1 MSKNITTCLL
11 RTLPLLSLW
20 LIVSAASSAQTAC
33 PAILSTVNQA
43 CNYSGNIDLT
53 IEQAGGVLNDDPQS
67 AGYGIRIGSSLSAM
81 LENNGEITVI
91 RPVGAGAGIGV
102 EFASITATG
111 NIINNGQ
118 VTVSEN
124 DGIDSV
130 IGFKGADIN
139 GSIENFGDIS
149 VTANNN
155 LATALGIVVANLNN
169 GGQILNQGD
178 INTTTGAGGLAGS
191 ALGIDIANIALGA
204 GVTNTGKLISTAT
217 ASNQAEAEGLR
228 VDTLNGSID
237 NSGVINVTAS
247 TSNSSGSVST
257 QGTAFGIVVNKIEG
271 TGTITNSG
279 TITASDLSALMGISN
294 QDVAGIQIGRVSSDN
309 VTIRNSGTITAEASS
324 DGIMAYALDIN
335 SDFPGQ
341 STATIVNSS
350 SGLLDGD
357 LRIVGDISLENSGTI
372 IGGGTIG
379 GDYNITATG
388 LHLVNAKSTTSY
400 DQLSVAGGVS
410 IAANGAVGVNVDTDT
425 QAYVI
430 GGQTYQD
437 VISAGTLSVVGPL
450 ASDTGSII
458 WQAVAV
464 DDASNNIDVTVGLVT
479 QADIAPGQVVNEG
492 NQFALR
498 VPDTGGLEPV
508 TINNAGIIE
517 GDVNLGDSVLNM
529 QGQSSAVNGRISGVT
544 GSSININGLFT
555 SGGSIGVDRITI
567 NNGGNFTPLHTIT
580 SAVQNDG
587 VFTIAA
593 GNRAQISGSYTQNAN
608 GVLAIGANSSA
619 DYGQLVV
626 TGNAD
631 FSAGKQLT
639 VNVGGNQSFAANTV
653 LADVVS
659 AGSITAGDIAIND
672 NSQFLDFDA
681 VIDGATIDVVTST
694 GSSAVDIIN
703 VASVTSKNNVAG
715 AVGVATVI
723 DQLIVKGVDGQ
734 LGQLITTLDAIDD
747 VERLGE
753 SIAQLMPRAYVT
765 EQVIGEL
772 VNSVQQRVL
781 TIRAAN
787 SVRQTDGSSP
797 TGQDWWL
804 KAFGT
809 RGEQDEIDGVNG
821 YDIDSYNLS
830 IGYDKKVNDSIV
842 MGLAFNY
849 TEADIDSDE
858 INASRL
864 SIEGYQLSAYL
875 SYALDEATFVDAIVM
890 LGANDNDSRRK
901 IAIGEIDG
909 IGSGDF
915 DSRYGRLYAAV
926 GRDHLLNQQFTLTP
940 IVSLLYTYIE
950 EDSYNETGLG
960 DIGLA
965 VNKRDA
971 EFAVAELAVAGNYA
985 LNAHHHF
992 SATAGF
998 GYELLSTDTTIDAS
1012 FIGDSTVF
1020 QTNGAERAP
1029 EEYTIGLGYKFI
1041 ADDQLT
1047 VNVNYDY
1054 EAAQGYKNQM
1064 LSATARYLW

>member
-1 MSKNITTCLL
+1 
-11 RTLPLLSLW
+11 
-20 LIVSAASSAQTAC
+20 
-33 PAILSTVNQA
+33 
-43 CNYSGNIDLT
+43 
-53 IEQAGGVLNDDPQS
+53 
-67 AGYGIRIGSSLSAM
+67 
-81 LENNGEITVI
+81 
-91 RPVGAGAGIGV
+91 
-102 EFASITATG
+102 
-111 NIINNGQ
+111 
-118 VTVSEN
+118 
-124 DGIDSV
+124 
-130 IGFKGADIN
+130 
-139 GSIENFGDIS
+139 
-149 VTANNN
+149 
-155 LATALGIVVANLNN
+155 
-169 GGQILNQGD
+169 
-178 INTTTGAGGLAGS
+178 
-191 ALGIDIANIALGA
+191 
-204 GVTNTGKLISTAT
+204 
-217 ASNQAEAEGLR
+217 
-228 VDTLNGSID
+228 
-237 NSGVINVTAS
+237 
-247 TSNSSGSVST
+247 
-257 QGTAFGIVVNKIEG
+257 
-271 TGTITNSG
+271 
-279 TITASDLSALMGISN
+279 
-294 QDVAGIQIGRVSSDN
+294 
-309 VTIRNSGTITAEASS
+309 
-324 DGIMAYALDIN
+324 
-335 SDFPGQ
+335 
-341 STATIVNSS
+341 
-350 SGLLDGD
+350 
-357 LRIVGDISLENSGTI
+357 
-372 IGGGTIG
+372 
-379 GDYNITATG
+379 
-388 LHLVNAKSTTSY
+388 
-400 DQLSVAGGVS
+400 
-410 IAANGAVGVNVDTDT
+410 
-425 QAYVI
+425 
-430 GGQTYQD
+430 
-437 VISAGTLSVVGPL
+437 
-450 ASDTGSII
+450 
-458 WQAVAV
+458 
-464 DDASNNIDVTVGLVT
+464 
-479 QADIAPGQVVNEG
+479 
-492 NQFALR
+492 
-498 VPDTGGLEPV
+498 
-508 TINNAGIIE
+508 
-517 GDVNLGDSVLNM
+517 M
-529 QGQSSAVNGRISGVT
+529 QGQTSAVNGRIDGVT
-544 GSSININGLFT
+544 GSGININGLFT
-555 SGGSIGVDRITI
+555 SGGAIGVDQITI

-580 SAVQNDG
+580 SAVKNDG

-593 GNRAQISGSYTQNAN
+593 GNQAQIAGTYTQNAN
-608 GVLAIGANSSA
+608 GILVIGVNSSTG
-619 DYGQLVV
+619 YGQLVV

-639 VNVGGNQSFAANTV
+639 VNVDGNQSFAANTV
-653 LADVVS
+653 LADVIS

-681 VIDGATIDVVTST
+681 VIDGATIDVVTNT
-694 GSSAVDIIN
+694 GVSAVNIVN
-703 VASVTSKNNVAG
+703 QASLTSKNNVAG
-715 AVGVATVI
+715 AIGVATVI
-723 DQLIVKGVDGQ
+723 DKLIVEGVDRQ
-734 LGQLITTLDAIDD
+734 LGQLIATLDAIDD

-781 TIRAAN
+781 AIRAAD

-809 RGEQDEIDGVNG
+809 LGEQDEIDGVNG

-830 IGYDKKVNDSIV
+830 IGYDKKVSDSSV

-849 TEADIDSDE
+849 TAADIDSDE

-909 IGSGDF
+909 IGRGDF

-1041 ADDQLT
+1041 ANDQLT